1 MLGSKRLKRGI
12 DLLGSATAL
21 VATAPVMLASAAAI
35 RLSMGSPV
43 LFTQVRAGEG
53 GQPFEIVKFR
63 TMRPPREGEDEVA
76 SDSQRTPPIGRFLRK
91 TSLDELPTLL
101 NVLKGDMSLVG
112 PRPLL
117 IRYLERYSPR
127 QFRRHE
133 VKPGI
138 TGWAQVNGRNSISWE
153 DKFELDLWYVEN
165 HSLLLDARTLL
176 LTFKKV
182 LQREGVDSGAGVT
195 MTEFM
200 GSKNE
205 E

>member
-43 LFTQVRAGEG
+43 LFTQVRAGKG

-63 TMRPPREGEDEVA
+63 TMRPPRDGEDEVA
-76 SDSQRTPPIGRFLRK
+76 SDSQRTPRIGRFLRK
-91 TSLDELPTLL
+91 TCLDELPTLL